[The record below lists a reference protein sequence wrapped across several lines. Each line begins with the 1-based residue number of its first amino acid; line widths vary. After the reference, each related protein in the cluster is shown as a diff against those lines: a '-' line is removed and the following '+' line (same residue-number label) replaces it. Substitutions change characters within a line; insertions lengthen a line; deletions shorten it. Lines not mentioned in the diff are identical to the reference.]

1 MGQQMTDQI
10 AFLTE
15 ARTALEGLELSRDR
29 EKQLK
34 LDESKVGKALDAEK
48 KSLEDNISST
58 VRKRRDAIA
67 SSYDA
72 EIDKAEDK
80 LKKAR
85 VKREKAKN
93 QGMKERIA
101 EETADLRSDTR
112 EVEGQIRALFKQ
124 KHVPAFCNSGWYYAL
139 FLPRRF
145 GEYFLFLLIV
155 LVCFLAI
162 PYGAY
167 MLIPERQP
175 LHLAAVYFAAILIF
189 GGTYIL
195 LTNKTKA
202 RHMDTLKEAR
212 IMRDHIHSNKKKI
225 KVIVKTIQRDKNEKI
240 YNLEKYDDEISQLE
254 QEIQRIGEQKKEA
267 LNSFEQVTKTII
279 SDEIVTAAKPKI
291 EELTSR
297 YRQIRQEVEKTEEE
311 IKQKNLE
318 ISGKYAGYLGK
329 EYMDPI
335 KIGEL
340 MESIRSGRASTI
352 SEAME
357 DVKKS
362 GNP

>member
-1 MGQQMTDQI
+1 MGQQMTDQM

-15 ARTALEGLELSRDR
+15 ARTALEELGVAEDR

-34 LDESKVGKALDAEK
+34 IDESKVGKALDAEK
-48 KSLEDNISST
+48 KTLEDSINST
-58 VRKRRDAIA
+58 VRKRREAIA

-72 EIDKAEDK
+72 EIGKAEDK

-101 EETADLRSDTR
+101 EETADLRSENRD
-112 EVEGQIRALFKQ
+112 VQAKIRTLFKQ
-124 KHVPAFCNSGWYYAL
+124 NHVPAFCNSRWYYAL
-139 FLPRRF
+139 FLPRRV
-145 GEYFLFLLIV
+145 GEYFLFLITVLI
-155 LVCFLAI
+155 CFLGI

-167 MLIPERQP
+167 LLVPERQP
-175 LHLAAVYFAAILIF
+175 LHLVAIYFAAILIF
-189 GGTYIL
+189 GGLYIF
-195 LTNKTKA
+195 LTNRTKA

-212 IMRDHIHSNKKKI
+212 VMRDHIHSNQKKI
-225 KVIVKTIQRDKNEKI
+225 RIIVKSIQRDKNEKM

-254 QEIQRIGEQKKEA
+254 QEIQKIGSQKQDA

-279 SDEIVTAAKPKI
+279 SDEIATAARPKI
-291 EELTSR
+291 DELVSR
-297 YRQIRQEVEKTEEE
+297 YQEIRKSAEETEAE
-311 IKQKNLE
+311 IKRRNLE
-318 ISGKYAGYLGK
+318 ITDKYAGYLGK
-329 EYMDPI
+329 DYMDPL

-357 DVKKS
+357 DVRQAKDK
-362 GNP
+362 

>member
-1 MGQQMTDQI
+1 
-10 AFLTE
+10 
-15 ARTALEGLELSRDR
+15 
-29 EKQLK
+29 
-34 LDESKVGKALDAEK
+34 
-48 KSLEDNISST
+48 
-58 VRKRRDAIA
+58 
-67 SSYDA
+67 
-72 EIDKAEDK
+72 
-80 LKKAR
+80 
-85 VKREKAKN
+85 
-93 QGMKERIA
+93 
-101 EETADLRSDTR
+101 
-112 EVEGQIRALFKQ
+112 
-124 KHVPAFCNSGWYYAL
+124 
-139 FLPRRF
+139 
-145 GEYFLFLLIV
+145 
-155 LVCFLAI
+155 
-162 PYGAY
+162 

>member
-1 MGQQMTDQI
+1 MGQQMTDQM

-15 ARTALEGLELSRDR
+15 ARTALEELGVAKDR

-34 LDESKVGKALDAEK
+34 IDETKVGKALDAEK
-48 KSLEDNISST
+48 KALEDNVNST
-58 VRKRRDAIA
+58 VRKRREAIA

-72 EIDKAEDK
+72 EMDEAEYK

-85 VKREKAKN
+85 AKREKAKN

-101 EETADLRSDTR
+101 EETADLRSENRD
-112 EVEGQIRALFKQ
+112 VQGQIRTLFKK
-124 KHVPAFCNSGWYYAL
+124 KHVPSFCNSGWYYAL
-139 FLPRRF
+139 FLPGRF
-145 GEYFLFLLIV
+145 GEYMLFLITVLI
-155 LVCFLAI
+155 CFLAV

-167 MLIPERQP
+167 LLIPKRQP
-175 LHLAAVYFAAILIF
+175 LHLAAIYFAAILIF

-202 RHMDTLKEAR
+202 RYLDTLKEAR
-212 IMRDHIHSNKKKI
+212 VMRDHIRSNQKKI
-225 KVIVKTIQRDKNEKI
+225 KVITKSIQRDKNEKI

-254 QEIQRIGEQKKEA
+254 QEIQKIGSQKQDA

-279 SDEIVTAAKPKI
+279 SDEIITAAKPKMD
-291 EELTSR
+291 ELTSR
-297 YRQIRQEVEKTEEE
+297 YREIRQSIGETETE

-318 ISGKYAGYLGK
+318 ITDKYAGYLGK
-329 EYMDPI
+329 EYMDPL

-357 DVKKS
+357 DIRQAK
-362 GNP
+362 NQ